1 MAYAP
6 YASVFSVRR
15 SSGVIG
21 VDIDIDID
29 IDTIRTGF
37 DECRDSG
44 CNEIVLNILDP
55 SSATE
60 AVWELS
66 ASMGGEF

>member
-6 YASVFSVRR
+6 YASVFAVRR
-15 SSGVIG
+15 SSGV
-21 VDIDIDID
+21 ID
-29 IDTIRTGF
+29 IDTIRTGL

-44 CNEIVLNILDP
+44 CNEIVLNILGP
-55 SSATE
+55 SSSTE
-60 AVWELS
+60 AAWELA

>member
-6 YASVFSVRR
+6 YAPVFAIRR
-15 SSGVIG
+15 SSSVIG
-21 VDIDIDID
+21 VDID
-29 IDTIRTGF
+29 IDTIRTGL

-44 CNEIVLNILDP
+44 CDEIVLNTLGL
-55 SSATE
+55 SSSTE
-60 AVWELS
+60 AAWELG

>member
-6 YASVFSVRR
+6 YASVFAVRR

-21 VDIDIDID
+21 VGV
-29 IDTIRTGF
+29 DTIRTGL

-44 CNEIVLNILDP
+44 CNEIVLNILGP
-55 SSATE
+55 SSSTE
-60 AVWELS
+60 AAWELA